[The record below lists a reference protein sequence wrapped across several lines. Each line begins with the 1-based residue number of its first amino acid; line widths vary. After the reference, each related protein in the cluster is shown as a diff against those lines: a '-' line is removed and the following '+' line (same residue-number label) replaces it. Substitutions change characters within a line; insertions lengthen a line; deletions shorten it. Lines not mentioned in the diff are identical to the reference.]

1 MHAKDIG
8 SLARRTAIGGFVAV
22 TGLGWFVPTLVGL
35 PAPLD
40 PRDVRGSSHC
50 QPATHRTTTHEYLS
64 GIACPPEGFADVLGY
79 RPALVKTLNGWRF
92 TRPAWT
98 GSKCDGPAGDRGPF
112 WEFTVACRTHD
123 YGYDLLRFGLGHRS
137 DIDELLY
144 SDMMANC
151 DRRGF
156 IERTGCRSVARW
168 ARAVLKAG
176 DVLGF
181 DPKRIAHTAQRH

>member
-1 MHAKDIG
+1 MDAKDLV
-8 SLARRTAIGGFVAV
+8 SLAPRSATAGFVAV

-50 QPATHRTTTHEYLS
+50 QPASHEATYEYLI
-64 GIACPPEGFADVLGY
+64 GIACPPEGFAEVFGY
-79 RPALVKTLNGWRF
+79 RPVLVKTPNGWRF

-98 GSKCDGPAGDRGPF
+98 GSRCDGPAGDAGPF
-112 WEFTVACRTHD
+112 WWFTVACRTHD
-123 YGYDLLRFGLGHRS
+123 YGYDLLRYGLGDRP

-156 IERTGCRSVARW
+156 IGATGCRSLARW

-181 DPKRIAHTAQRH
+181 DPARIAHAEQRR